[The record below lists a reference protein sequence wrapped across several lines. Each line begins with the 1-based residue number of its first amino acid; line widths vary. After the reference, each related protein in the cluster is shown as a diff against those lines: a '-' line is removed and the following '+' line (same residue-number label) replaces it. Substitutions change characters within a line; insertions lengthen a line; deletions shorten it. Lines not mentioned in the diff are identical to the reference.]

1 MAKSVLQ
8 IRAIH
13 RGAHHGQ
20 DDYTLEARMGEVRVG
35 HLDYSC
41 FQGVP
46 KISLIEVSEAHR
58 RRGIGT
64 ALAHALQDAYPGQEI
79 EFGMLTEEG
88 AAWRRSLPMVSVPDR
103 AVVEAGAEL
112 ELARSERDAL
122 IKAATR
128 GDPTDF
134 DRLNALHDRIEELEQ
149 EVAGKNAV
157 KQLISTAIGM
167 NMDTQQDP
175 MRRDADQVGALQL
188 EPLTMKLF
196 SARWDASFEQPGEK
210 VQLERDF
217 TTDAGYS
224 QEDIERIRSLKV
236 GESWTCP
243 DYGRSHTVTRLL
255 DGDIPEVRTEYIQ
268 KYLSPRIPND
278 AKEAQ
283 RVLDGFESKA
293 QVEAGVV
300 RWLSNRQVPP
310 QPVLDLWKFAGK
322 SFDIALSAKVREAEV
337 SDFLAQY
344 RAINAGR
351 KPSSEQFAEMRSA
364 FGADAQPMDIVT
376 GDRYDLER
384 EQVVQRPRLKA

>member
-1 MAKSVLQ
+1 
-8 IRAIH
+8 
-13 RGAHHGQ
+13 
-20 DDYTLEARMGEVRVG
+20 
-35 HLDYSC
+35 
-41 FQGVP
+41 
-46 KISLIEVSEAHR
+46 
-58 RRGIGT
+58 
-64 ALAHALQDAYPGQEI
+64 
-79 EFGMLTEEG
+79 
-88 AAWRRSLPMVSVPDR
+88 MVSVPDR

-112 ELARSERDAL
+112 ELALSERDAL
-122 IKAATR
+122 INAAMCR
-128 GDPTDF
+128 DPTDF
-134 DRLNALHDRIEELEQ
+134 DRLNTLHDRIEELEQ
-149 EVAGKNAV
+149 EVAGKSAV
-157 KQLISTAIGM
+157 KQLILTTIGM
-167 NMDTQQDP
+167 NKDTRQDP
-175 MRRDADQVGALQL
+175 MRGDAEQVGALQL

-224 QEDIERIRSLKV
+224 AEDIERIGSLKV

-243 DYGRSHTVTRLL
+243 DHGRSHTVTRLL
-255 DGDIPEVRTEYIQ
+255 DGNIPEVRTEYIQ

-283 RVLDGFESKA
+283 RVLDGFESTA

-322 SFDIALSAKVREAEV
+322 SFDIALSAKVREAEL

-344 RAINAGR
+344 RAINTGR

-364 FGADAQPMDIVT
+364 FGAHAQPMDIVT

-384 EQVVQRPRLKA
+384 EQVVQRPRMKA